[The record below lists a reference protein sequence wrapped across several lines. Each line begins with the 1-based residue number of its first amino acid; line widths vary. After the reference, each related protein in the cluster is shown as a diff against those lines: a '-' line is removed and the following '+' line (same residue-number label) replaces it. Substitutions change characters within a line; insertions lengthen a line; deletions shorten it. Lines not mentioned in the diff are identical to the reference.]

1 MRSLSLLTA
10 FWVAGSL
17 LTSQLVWSANTPAVE
32 LPIPQ
37 RWLVPATFADGL
49 TLLRVKNDCLHCPTQ
64 QELKFFGLE
73 KPEPY
78 RTEKIVLQSRFSAAY
93 AYPGTHVFT
102 MLSIEQSAAGQFA
115 NDAGYS
121 KDAFIKECERQ
132 QFQLSQQGD
141 AALAFYQ
148 AGLQGQSQ
156 LVTLQQQQFEQIS
169 LVRCDQ
175 QSLNLPDNVRSRWLW
190 LDPVTG
196 LRIRMNLTQQD
207 AAPFKNIQQLNQL
220 RNQVLLHYLQTLQQA
235 QQQYTRYQRK

>member
-1 MRSLSLLTA
+1 MRALSPLCVLL
-10 FWVAGSL
+10 VAGGL
-17 LTSQLVWSANTPAVE
+17 LMSDFVGAANPPAEE

-37 RWLVPATFADGL
+37 RWLVPQTFADGL

-64 QELKFFGLE
+64 QEIKFFGLE

-78 RTEKIVLQSRFSAAY
+78 RTEKIVLQSRYSAAY

-102 MLSIEQSAAGQFA
+102 MLSIEQSAAGQFTS
-115 NDAGYS
+115 DAGYS
-121 KDAFIKECERQ
+121 RDAFIKECERE
-132 QFQLSQQGD
+132 QFQLTQQGE
-141 AALAFYQ
+141 AALGLYE
-148 AGLQGQSQ
+148 AGLRGEKQ
-156 LVTLQQQQFEQIS
+156 LMTLQQQQFEQIS
-169 LVRCDQ
+169 LIRCDQ

-207 AAPFKNIQQLNQL
+207 VAPFKNIEQLNQL
-220 RNQVLLHYLQTLQQA
+220 RNKVLLHYLQTMQQA